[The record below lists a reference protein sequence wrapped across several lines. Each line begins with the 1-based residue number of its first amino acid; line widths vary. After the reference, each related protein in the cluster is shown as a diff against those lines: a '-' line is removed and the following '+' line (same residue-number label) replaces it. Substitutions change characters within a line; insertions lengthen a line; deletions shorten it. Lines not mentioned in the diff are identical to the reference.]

1 MTLLPKYIKIG
12 NSVVPQIL
20 VVVMKFVVI
29 NFPKNINLLAFI
41 HD

>member
-1 MTLLPKYIKIG
+1 MILPPKYIKIG

-20 VVVMKFVVI
+20 VVVINFVVI
-29 NFPKNINLLAFI
+29 NFPKSIDLLAFI